1 MNASLAISINE
12 PGHAGEARR
21 TVAKWGQ
28 EEGWADEIAGR
39 VALIVTELAGNLTL
53 HTNGGT
59 LLLRMLSKNGAKG
72 VEVLSLDRGP
82 GVNNFNECLRDGYS
96 TAGTSGI
103 GLGAVKRASQVFAV
117 HSQPAI
123 GTALLSQVWGKGTPP
138 GERWIS
144 GGVNVAV
151 PPEVVCGDS
160 WSELLSPAGNIRVI
174 LADGLGHGEFAA
186 EAARL
191 AVDTFAKH
199 SGRSLEDLFAELDG
213 RLRATRGAAVAVAE
227 IDLAKAVVSFAGIGN
242 IAASIVTHER
252 STSLVSMNGT
262 LGAAQNRRCRVFSY
276 PWPAGGLLVMASDGL
291 KTQWRLD
298 RYTGLLDRHPSLIA
312 GILYRDY
319 SRGSDDA
326 TVVALRLP

>member
-117 HSQPAI
+117 HSQPADRH
-123 GTALLSQVWGKGTPP
+123 GAAQPSLGKGHSAW
-138 GERWIS
+138 R
-144 GGVNVAV
+144 AV
-151 PPEVVCGDS
+151 DLRRCECRR
-160 WSELLSPAGNIRVI
+160 PAGSSVR
-174 LADGLGHGEFAA
+174 GLVERTPFSRG
-186 EAARL
+186 
-191 AVDTFAKH
+191 KH
-199 SGRSLEDLFAELDG
+199 SGDSGRWPRTRRIRRRSRAPGRGDFRQTLRPLAGSICSPSWTDAFARPVVPPW
-213 RLRATRGAAVAVAE
+213 RLR
-227 IDLAKAVVSFAGIGN
+227 
-242 IAASIVTHER
+242 R
-252 STSLVSMNGT
+252 STS
-262 LGAAQNRRCRVFSY
+262 RRRWS
-276 PWPAGGLLVMASDGL
+276 PSRASAIL
-291 KTQWRLD
+291 PR
-298 RYTGLLDRHPSLIA
+298 PS
-312 GILYRDY
+312 
-319 SRGSDDA
+319 
-326 TVVALRLP
+326 